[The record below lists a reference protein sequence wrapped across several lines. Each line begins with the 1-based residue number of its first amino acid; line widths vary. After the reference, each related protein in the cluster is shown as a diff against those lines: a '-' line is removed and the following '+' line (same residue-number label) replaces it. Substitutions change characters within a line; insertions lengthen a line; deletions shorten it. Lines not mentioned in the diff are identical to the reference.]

1 MAKATAHKS
10 PSNRGAGAT
19 PGASRRTK
27 SRSKRTAGQVDG
39 APGVVQPSTF
49 PMPTG
54 AFTMAQPV
62 DSGPK
67 RERVSFARIPDVLEV
82 PNLIELQMAS
92 FEWFKTEGLA
102 EAFASISP
110 IKDFTG
116 NLVLEFGEHSLG
128 EPKYS
133 VEECRERDMTYS
145 APLRVRVRLITAESG
160 EIKGI
165 PDQEIFMGDFP
176 LMTSKGTFMING
188 AERVIVSQLVRSPG
202 VYYNQDTDTNS
213 RPTYNATIIPN
224 RGAWIEFETDNGT
237 KNDET
242 EGTIGVRI
250 DKNRKIY
257 VSTFVRALS
266 RPDLGF
272 EWESDEAIL
281 ELFDNSPLVRNSIE
295 KDKDVKT
302 REDALKEI
310 YKKLR
315 PGEPENAD
323 NAEKLLESLFF
334 DDKRYDLAGVGR
346 YKLNGKFQYRIDN
359 PNPETR
365 GEQPSVFVDEYKDA
379 GLKMPPIEKR
389 SLTREDMIAV
399 IRRLIKVGTGQ
410 IGKDDIDHLGNR
422 RIRSVG
428 ELLQNQFR
436 VGLLRLERVVR
447 ERMTVQDIETVTPQ
461 ALINIRPVV
470 AAIKEFFGSS
480 QLSQFMDQT
489 NSLAELTHKRRLS
502 ALGPGG
508 LSRERAGFEVR
519 DVHHSHY
526 GRICPIETPEGP
538 NIGLIGSLATYG
550 RVNKFGFIETPYR
563 VARDGNVTDEIV
575 YLTADREDEYIIAQA
590 NTPLDEAGR
599 ITSESVV
606 CRYAEEY
613 IEEPAL
619 RVQLMDVSPKQI
631 VSVATSLIPF
641 LEHDDANRALMGANM
656 QRQAVPLLQPQAPII
671 GTGMEYRAAK
681 DSGSLIVAEEPSEV
695 LAVDS
700 KTIVVKNNEGIEK
713 TYDLLKFT
721 RSNAGTCINQR
732 PIVLP
737 GERVTTGQILADGPS
752 SDDGELALGQNV
764 LVGFMPWEGYNYE
777 DAILIS
783 ERMVKDDRFTSI
795 HIEEYECEA
804 RDTKLGP
811 EEITRDIPNVGE
823 DSLKDLDE
831 RGIVRIGAEVRP
843 EDILVGKVTPKGETE
858 LTAEER
864 LLRAIFGEKSR
875 EVRDTSLKVPH
886 GEKGKIIDVKVFSRE
901 NGDELSPGV
910 NHLVRVYVAQKRKIL
925 QGDKMAGRHGNKGV
939 IAKVL
944 PEEDMPYLE
953 DGTPVDIVLNPLG
966 VPSRMNLG
974 QIMETHLGWAA
985 RMLGMYVST
994 PVFDGAHAED
1004 ITEWLQDAGL
1014 PEDGKTWLRDG
1025 RTGDRF
1031 SRPITVGYIYMLKLA
1046 HLVDDKIHARSTGPY
1061 SMITQQP
1068 LGGKAQFGG
1077 QRFGEME
1084 VWALEAYG
1092 AAYTLQELLTVKSDD
1107 VVGRVKTYEAIV
1119 KGENVMEPGVPE
1131 SFKVLIKELQS
1142 LALDVK
1148 VLTENREE
1156 VEIKIQDDDVGERAQ
1171 EIGLL
1176 MGDEDPR
1183 MTQTAAAQREAE
1195 AQRAAAVTGEVE
1207 VAEEEEEEIDDSK
1220 PIVSAPPGGAMA
1232 TAEADTQVPGAPAI
1246 DAIEELE
1253 PQEAPAEEADEEEQ
1267 GYVLEEEDE
1276 PSEEAPAFPAGE
1288 EEPEPFREQP
1298 EEEL

>member
-1 MAKATAHKS
+1 MAKTTAPKS
-10 PSNRGAGAT
+10 PAKSSGDTKGR
-19 PGASRRTK
+19 SRRPTA
-27 SRSKRTAGQVDG
+27 SSKIGMDG
-39 APGVVQPSTF
+39 ISTSSAMPSTF

-54 AFTMAQPV
+54 AFTVEQGPEP
-62 DSGPK
+62 GPK
-67 RERVSFARIPDVLEV
+67 RERLSFGKIPHVLEV
-82 PNLIELQMAS
+82 PNLIELQKAS
-92 FEWFKTEGLA
+92 FNWFKTEGLA

-116 NLVLEFGEHSLG
+116 NLILEFGEHSLG

-133 VEECRERDMTYS
+133 IEECRERDMTYS

-176 LMTSKGTFMING
+176 LMTDKGTFMING

-202 VYYNQDTDTNS
+202 VYYSQDVDTNS

-257 VSTFVRALS
+257 VSTFIRALS
-266 RPDLGF
+266 RPDLGLD
-272 EWESDEAIL
+272 WETDEAIL
-281 ELFDNSPLVRNSIE
+281 RLFDDSPLVRNSIE
-295 KDKDVKT
+295 KDKDIKT

-315 PGEPENAD
+315 PGEPENAE

-334 DDKRYDLAGVGR
+334 DEKRYDLAGVGR
-346 YKLNGKFQYRIDN
+346 YKLNGKFHYRIEN
-359 PNPETR
+359 PDVDARVERPH
-365 GEQPSVFVDEYKDA
+365 VVIDEYADA
-379 GLKMPPIEKR
+379 GLEMPAMGAR
-389 SLTREDMIAV
+389 CLSRGDMVAV
-399 IRRLIKVGTGQ
+399 IRRLIKVATG
-410 IGKDDIDHLGNR
+410 IVPKDDIDHLGNR
-422 RIRSVG
+422 RVRSVG

-550 RVNKFGFIETPYR
+550 RVNRFGFIETPYR
-563 VARDGNVTDEIV
+563 VVREGIVSDEIV

-590 NTPLDEAGR
+590 NTAVDAPSGR
-599 ITSESVV
+599 ITADSVV

-613 IEEPAL
+613 IEEPAG

-631 VSVATSLIPF
+631 VSVATALIPF

-656 QRQAVPLLQPQAPII
+656 QRQAVPLLRPDAPIV

-681 DSGSLIVAEEPSEV
+681 DSGSLLVADEAGAV
-695 LAVDS
+695 TAVDA
-700 KTIVVKNNEGIEK
+700 KGVTVRNAEGIDK
-713 TYDLLKFT
+713 TYDLLKFV

-732 PIVLP
+732 PIVAV
-737 GERVTTGQILADGPS
+737 GDAVEAGQVLVDGPS
-752 SDDGELALGQNV
+752 SDQGELALGQNV
-764 LVGFMPWEGYNYE
+764 LVAFMPWEGYNYE

-783 ERMVKDDRFTSI
+783 ERMVKEDRFTSI

-823 DSLKDLDE
+823 DALKDLDE
-831 RGIVRIGAEVRP
+831 RGIIRIGAEVRP

-944 PEEDMPYLE
+944 PEEDMPYME
-953 DGTPVDIVLNPLG
+953 DGSPVDIVLNPLG

-985 RMLGMYVST
+985 RMLGMSVAT

-1004 ITEWLQDAGL
+1004 IAEWLQDAGL
-1014 PEDGKTWLRDG
+1014 PADGKTWLRDG
-1025 RTGDRF
+1025 RSGERF
-1031 SRPITVGYIYMLKLA
+1031 SRPITVGMIYMLKLA

-1156 VEIKIQDDDVGERAQ
+1156 VDIKTPEDEMGESERR
-1171 EIGLL
+1171 EYGLL
-1176 MGDEDPR
+1176 MGDEQSAVS
-1183 MTQTAAAQREAE
+1183 QTVVATREAVAE
-1195 AQRAAAVTGEVE
+1195 APIEVE
-1207 VAEEEEEEIDDSK
+1207 EEEEEEIDDSK
-1220 PIVSAPPGGAMA
+1220 PLDASAPIPPPPVVAPV
-1232 TAEADTQVPGAPAI
+1232 AE
-1246 DAIEELE
+1246 IE
-1253 PQEAPAEEADEEEQ
+1253 AEEVFEDEVETPDDEVEGAQ
-1267 GYVLEEEDE
+1267 GYELEEEDE
-1276 PSEEAPAFPAGE
+1276 DVVYEDEKPAYEGDE
-1288 EEPEPFREQP
+1288 EETPFTENPP
-1298 EEEL
+1298 EEEF

>member
-1 MAKATAHKS
+1 MAKTTAPKS
-10 PSNRGAGAT
+10 EPVTTPAKAAKARPKRSSVPVGKAAGDGN
-19 PGASRRTK
+19 GAST
-27 SRSKRTAGQVDG
+27 VM
-39 APGVVQPSTF
+39 PSTF

-54 AFTMAQPV
+54 AFTVEQRPEP
-62 DSGPK
+62 GPK
-67 RERVSFARIPDVLEV
+67 RDRHSFAKIPHVLEV
-82 PNLIELQMAS
+82 PNLIELQKAS
-92 FEWFKTEGLA
+92 FNWFKTEGLA

-116 NLVLEFGEHSLG
+116 NLILEFGEHSLG

-133 VEECRERDMTYS
+133 IEECRERDMTYS

-176 LMTSKGTFMING
+176 LMTDKGTFMING

-202 VYYNQDTDTNS
+202 VYYSQDVDTNA

-257 VSTFVRALS
+257 VSTFIRALS
-266 RPDLGF
+266 RPDLGL

-281 ELFDNSPLVRNSIE
+281 RLFDNSPLIRNSIE
-295 KDKDVKT
+295 KDKDIKT

-315 PGEPENAD
+315 PGEPENAE
-323 NAEKLLESLFF
+323 NAEKLLEALFF
-334 DDKRYDLAGVGR
+334 DEKRYDLAGVGR
-346 YKLNGKFQYRIDN
+346 YKLNGKFHYRIENRDVDARVDR
-359 PNPETR
+359 PY
-365 GEQPSVFVDEYKDA
+365 VVIDEYADP
-379 GLKMPPIEKR
+379 GLEMPPITAKC
-389 SLTREDMIAV
+389 LTRADMVAV
-399 IRRLIKVGTGQ
+399 IRRLIKVATG
-410 IGKDDIDHLGNR
+410 IVPKDDIDHLGNR
-422 RIRSVG
+422 RVRSVG

-538 NIGLIGSLATYG
+538 NIGLIGSLATYA

-563 VARDGNVTDEIV
+563 VVRDGVVTDEIV

-590 NTPLDEAGR
+590 NTPVDSETGR

-606 CRYAEEY
+606 SRYAEEY
-613 IEEPAL
+613 IEEPAA

-631 VSVATSLIPF
+631 VSVATALIPF

-656 QRQAVPLLQPQAPII
+656 QRQAVPLLQPAAPIV

-681 DSGSLIVAEEPSEV
+681 DSGSLIVAEEPGTVTS
-695 LAVDS
+695 VDANGI
-700 KTIVVKNNEGIEK
+700 IVRNGDGIER
-713 TYDLLKFT
+713 TYELLKFV

-732 PIVLP
+732 PIVNV
-737 GERVTTGQILADGPS
+737 GDSVVAGQVLVDGPS
-752 SDDGELALGQNV
+752 SDQGELALGQNV
-764 LVGFMPWEGYNYE
+764 LVAFMPWEGYNYE

-783 ERMVKDDRFTSI
+783 ERMVKEDRFTSI

-823 DSLKDLDE
+823 DALKDLDE
-831 RGIVRIGAEVRP
+831 RGIIRIGAEVRP

-953 DGTPVDIVLNPLG
+953 DGSPVDIVLNPLG

-985 RMLGMYVST
+985 RMLGMSVAT

-1004 ITEWLQDAGL
+1004 IAEWLQDAGL
-1014 PEDGKTWLRDG
+1014 PADGKTWLRDG
-1025 RTGDRF
+1025 RSGERF
-1031 SRPITVGYIYMLKLA
+1031 SRPITVGLIYMLKLA

-1156 VEIKIQDDDVGERAQ
+1156 VEIRTPEDEMAESERR
-1171 EIGLL
+1171 EYGLL
-1176 MGDEDPR
+1176 MGDE
-1183 MTQTAAAQREAE
+1183 QTAVSQTVVATREAAAE
-1195 AQRAAAVTGEVE
+1195 APAEVE
-1207 VAEEEEEEIDDSK
+1207 EEEEEEIDDSK
-1220 PIVSAPPGGAMA
+1220 PLDAGAAIPAAPPPPRA
-1232 TAEADTQVPGAPAI
+1232 AETES
-1246 DAIEELE
+1246 EEIF
-1253 PQEAPAEEADEEEQ
+1253 EEEQ
-1267 GYVLEEEDE
+1267 ENAEEEIEGPQGYELEEEDE
-1276 PSEEAPAFPAGE
+1276 EPNYEDEKPTYEGE
-1288 EEPEPFREQP
+1288 EEEPAYTENAQ
-1298 EEEL
+1298 EEEF